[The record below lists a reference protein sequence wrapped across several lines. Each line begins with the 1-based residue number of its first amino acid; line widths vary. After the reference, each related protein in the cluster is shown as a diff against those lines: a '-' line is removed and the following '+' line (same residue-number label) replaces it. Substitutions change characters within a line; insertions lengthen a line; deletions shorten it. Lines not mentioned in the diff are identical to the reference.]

1 MRHESSLDADYFE
14 GIYAGNPDP
23 WGFETSAYEQ
33 AKYDHTLNALPR
45 ARFQRALEVGCA
57 GGVLTARLAGRCGH
71 LIAVDVVE
79 SVLERAR
86 RRCQPLENV
95 EICKASLP
103 RDRIAGPFDLIV
115 ISEVAYY
122 WDSTDLAKA
131 GGYLRDVLARAGH
144 ILLVHWTGETDYP
157 KSADDAVAELFAVL
171 ANVVITIETRRM
183 PQYRLDLWRR
193 HDCA

>member
-1 MRHESSLDADYFE
+1 MRHESSLGADYFE
-14 GIYAGNPDP
+14 RIYAGDPDP

-45 ARFQRALEVGCA
+45 PRFQRALEVGCA
-57 GGVLTARLAGRCGH
+57 NGALTARLAGRCGH
-71 LIAVDVVE
+71 LIAVDVVD

-95 EICKASLP
+95 EIRKASLP

-131 GGYLRDVLARAGH
+131 GGFLRDVLAGGGH
-144 ILLVHWTGETDYP
+144 IVLVHWTGETDYP
-157 KSADDAVAELFAVL
+157 KSADDAVAGLFAAL
-171 ANVVITIETRRM
+171 ADVVIAIEKKRM

-193 HDCA
+193 HD